1 VVDPDDYEGVAMEVE
16 QGGVSQATRER
27 LAVKAFRHTADYDS
41 AIDRFLSERLA
52 GEQVLRLA
60 YGRGTVLRYGE
71 NGHQRATLYRRRE
84 GGGVAGAVQL
94 HGREMSY
101 NNYLDAHAAVGAARD
116 VAGGPAAVVIK
127 HGNPCGFATGPDLAT
142 ALARAWNGD
151 RESAMGSVIAV
162 SRRMDRGA
170 AEFLRT
176 SYRSPL
182 IEGERRRFIEIVIA
196 PGFDPDALDLLRRKS
211 KDLRLLEIAPFDAEG
226 PEPLL
231 YRQVSGGLL
240 EQSRDDVLCARW
252 EVVTRTPF
260 PESRRGLGEFA
271 MKAARHTKSNA
282 IVLAREYAA
291 GHYEVIGMGAGQ
303 PNRVDSL
310 RKLAISKAR
319 ENFECEFA
327 GGRAGG
333 DFEAYVRQ
341 QLSEAVMA
349 SDALFPY
356 DDTVTL
362 AHGLGIRYIVQ
373 PGGSVM
379 TGPGGGDAAVIAT
392 ADRLGVAMVFTG
404 TRHFLH

>member
-1 VVDPDDYEGVAMEVE
+1 MEG
-16 QGGVSQATRER
+16 GGVSQATRER

-52 GEQVLRLA
+52 GEKVLRLR
-60 YGRGTVLRYGE
+60 YGQGVAMRYGE
-71 NGHQRATLYRRRE
+71 NPHQRATLYRRRE
-84 GGGVAGAVQL
+84 GGGLAGAAQL

-101 NNYLDAHAAVGAARD
+101 NNYLDAHAAVEAVRD
-116 VAGGPAAVVIK
+116 VAGGPAAVVVK
-127 HGNPCGFATGPDLAT
+127 HGNPCGLATGPDLAT

-162 SRRMDRGA
+162 SRGMDRGG

-176 SYRSPL
+176 NYRSPL
-182 IEGERRRFIEIVIA
+182 IEGERRRFVEIVIA
-196 PGFDPDALDLLRRKS
+196 PRFDPDALDLLRRKS
-211 KDLRLLEIAPFDAEG
+211 RDLRLLEVGPFDAEG
-226 PEPLL
+226 PGPLL
-231 YRQVSGGLL
+231 YRQVSGGIL
-240 EQSRDDVLCARW
+240 EQTRDDALCERW

-260 PESRRGLGEFA
+260 PESKRGLGEFA
-271 MKAARHTKSNA
+271 MKAAKHTKSNA
-282 IVLAREYAA
+282 VVLAREYAT

-310 RKLAISKAR
+310 RKLAIAKAR

-327 GGRAGG
+327 EMAG
-333 DFEAYVRQ
+333 DFEAYARQ
-341 QLSEAVMA
+341 QLSEAVLA
-349 SDALFPY
+349 SDALFPF
-356 DDTVTL
+356 DDTVTI
-362 AHGLGIRYIVQ
+362 AHGLGLRFIVQ

-404 TRHFLH
+404 ARHFLH